1 MFTDDQGGFF
11 NQTAYGTSYGGQKPK
26 FEEKKKTWMFIPVTI
41 KMINDASPRPDDVFE
56 IDGAPMNEIIIVGRI
71 I

>member
-1 MFTDDQGGFF
+1 
-11 NQTAYGTSYGGQKPK
+11 
-26 FEEKKKTWMFIPVTI
+26 MFIPVTI

-71 I
+71 IQRYDQPTRTAFDINDNTGVFNVVFYH

>member
-1 MFTDDQGGFF
+1 
-11 NQTAYGTSYGGQKPK
+11 
-26 FEEKKKTWMFIPVTI
+26 MFIPVTI

-71 I
+71 IQKYE